1 MLSARRHG
9 ATVRELSDE
18 MGVVDKTIRRDLQ
31 FLASIGFPLTETVGE
46 YGRKSWK
53 LDGGPGVPSLKFN
66 LTEVLSLYLARR
78 FLEPL
83 AGTNVWIGAQSAFK
97 KIRATLGE
105 GAVEY
110 LDKLAHVFQ
119 QTPLAAGDYSKH
131 AELIERLLIAIEDR
145 KIVWVVYHSARATEP
160 VSTEVYPLVLLWHR
174 DSLYLLAH
182 AREDDKVKTYKLDLI
197 SDVDVTSL
205 VFNLPDDFDARQY
218 LASSFGIPQGD
229 GSVTKVRKRTDVV
242 HIPTLQRLPICL
254 ITIRFQHRSVL
265 LTTINLKDVLNC
277 APQSRAEAIDI
288 ARDAQ
293 RDGTPDIVIAS
304 GPPARSPTPE
314 LRRCTHGLV
323 ATVRAGRS
331 VPALRFRGRTHAMPV
346 TAWLPDHGSAVES
359 DAHRQCSRGRR

>member
-1 MLSARRHG
+1 MSETAPLARQWRLLQTLSSRRLG

-31 FLASIGFPLTETVGE
+31 LLARTGFPLLETLGE
-46 YGRKSWK
+46 FGRKSWK
-53 LDGGPGVPSLKFN
+53 LDTGPGIASLKFN
-66 LTEVLSLYLARR
+66 LTEVLSLYLGRR

-110 LDKLAHVFQ
+110 LDKLAYVFQ

-145 KIVWVVYHSARATEP
+145 KIAWVVYHSARATEP

-174 DSLYLLAH
+174 GSLYLLAH
-182 AREDDKVKTYKLDLI
+182 AREDDKVKTYKLDRI

-218 LASSFGIPQGD
+218 LASSFGILQGD
-229 GSVTKVRKRTDVV
+229 GSVTKVRV
-242 HIPTLQRLPICL
+242 
-254 ITIRFQHRSVL
+254 RFDATV
-265 LTTINLKDVLNC
+265 
-277 APQSRAEAIDI
+277 
-288 ARDAQ
+288 ARYVTEKTWHASQQCTPQ
-293 RDGTPDIVIAS
+293 RDGSLLAEFLLGDLRELKAWLLSFGQHAEVLEPESLRTEMMDTIESMQQVYQPATPTKT
-304 GPPARSPTPE
+304 PRSP
-314 LRRCTHGLV
+314 RGLP
-323 ATVRAGRS
+323 R
-331 VPALRFRGRTHAMPV
+331 
-346 TAWLPDHGSAVES
+346 
-359 DAHRQCSRGRR
+359 